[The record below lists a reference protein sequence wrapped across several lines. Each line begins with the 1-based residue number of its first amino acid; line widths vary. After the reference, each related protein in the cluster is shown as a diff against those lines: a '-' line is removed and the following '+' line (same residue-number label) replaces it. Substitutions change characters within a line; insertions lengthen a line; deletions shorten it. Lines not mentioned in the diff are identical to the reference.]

1 MPLRRRTLLQI
12 QPFLTAYD
20 PSDLPGGSIDPLG
33 FERGYLFL
41 ADKILPG
48 LTNVANR
55 PRYFSMLAAAI
66 VIADDNGY
74 GGHRDKPRERYQWR
88 LQAVT
93 RMERLWTLANVLAAE
108 DNPDEE
114 FDLSGLRG
122 VRYVRAR
129 TAFLRERSAVETDA
143 DFRLLSRQVAYGAV
157 GIYGTVADGLR
168 ILDRDTLAPTPD
180 LGVRLG
186 EAFLEE
192 TRMPAPVRQAVAL
205 DRPVRITDLSRWGE
219 CAHMSV
225 PTQQRERR
233 CFWNALELQPTRW
246 RTVQLLAQHPARE
259 GESELD
265 RLARIGRTLNNGVHE
280 PDLAEAIRAIVAY
293 ERCYRLVLLAFV
305 RMLWTCQTQAPFWLE
320 RSTLSSDTVL
330 GSVHDGLRQA
340 VAEFNRALDE
350 SETEAFRA
358 DLSRVSDVQR
368 FLSSAAEQDDI
379 ASLVR
384 TLLDRHAAVQ
394 RGKVDG
400 GRPKMAWLESSGNRI
415 MPTLGRALR
424 VDKEPKVPLDVAP
437 HGYRTWSADALLT
450 AAGMS

>member
-1 MPLRRRTLLQI
+1 MLQI

-66 VIADDNGY
+66 VIADDNGNA
-74 GGHRDKPRERYQWR
+74 GHRNNPRERYQWR
-88 LQAVT
+88 LQLVT
-93 RMERLWTLANVLAAE
+93 RQERLWTLANVLAAE
-108 DNPDEE
+108 NNPEEE

-129 TAFLRERSAVETDA
+129 TAFLRERGAAETDA

-192 TRMPAPVRQAVAL
+192 TRMPTPFHQAVAL

-219 CAHMSV
+219 RAHMSV

-233 CFWNALELQPTRW
+233 CFWDALELHATRW
-246 RTVQLLAQHPARE
+246 RTVQLLAQHPAME

-265 RLARIGRTLNNGVHE
+265 RLARIGRTLNNGAHE

-305 RMLWTCQTQAPFWLE
+305 RMLWTCQSQAPFWIE
-320 RSTLSSDTVL
+320 RSTLSADSVL
-330 GSVHDGLRQA
+330 SSVLDAIPPA
-340 VAEFNRALDE
+340 VGELSRALDE
-350 SETEAFRA
+350 SETDAFRA
-358 DLSRVSDVQR
+358 DLSRVRDVQR
-368 FLSSAAEQDDI
+368 FLSSAAERNDI
-379 ASLVR
+379 ASLVK

-394 RGKVDG
+394 HGKVDA
-400 GRPKMAWLESSGNRI
+400 GRPKMPWLESSGNRI
-415 MPTLGRALR
+415 MPTLGRALH
-424 VDKEPKVPLDVAP
+424 VDKEPRIPLDVAP